1 MGELVLV
8 QGSAACECGGDTAT
22 SDGLLRTG
30 PVSADAWSR
39 YEGASG
45 SASCGGDRS
54 LPALDRRTCEVILT
68 EPLDRR
74 TGTGMLGLVAR
85 WLAPRTGVQGQGGCC
100 CCCGCEGAE
109 VVPAGAGL
117 PCAGAGRVPPAAA
130 GAGGPGPC
138 GGGPSNDPGAADGHC
153 ASGEPPSERAR
164 ECGTA
169 GRASGCGRYTRAV
182 TSSRTS
188 ATSMS
193 TTSVIRLRTC
203 SRPCH
208 AERET

>member
-1 MGELVLV
+1 VPPGCGEAAFMGELVLV

-100 CCCGCEGAE
+100 CCCCCCGCSALPTGTLEQLLVQTPLPSVGWWE
-109 VVPAGAGL
+109 TGGL
-117 PCAGAGRVPPAAA
+117 RFLAFMWLGHFVPCAA
-130 GAGGPGPC
+130 
-138 GGGPSNDPGAADGHC
+138 
-153 ASGEPPSERAR
+153 ERAR
-164 ECGTA
+164 FSHVSMLCATVA
-169 GRASGCGRYTRAV
+169 QN
-182 TSSRTS
+182 SRMYLS
-188 ATSMS
+188 
-193 TTSVIRLRTC
+193 C
-203 SRPCH
+203 
-208 AERET
+208 